1 MVKPLFESTLKMN
14 VKLVQRFI
22 DKSNMQNMGKILL
35 ERKEAVESQNSILL
49 VTVLNSNECLIIKK
63 ESP

>member
-35 ERKEAVESQNSILL
+35 ERKEAVESQNSTLL

>member
-1 MVKPLFESTLKMN
+1 MVNLLFESTLKMKM
-14 VKLVQRFI
+14 KLVQHFI
-22 DKSNMQNMGKILL
+22 DKSNMQNKEKMLL
-35 ERKEAVESQNSILL
+35 ERKQVIESQNSTLL